1 MTEIERRAE
10 KTGGSFRFLD
20 SGNFHYVSYILQKNC
35 KEPYDL
41 VVFDHHADLLASSF
55 EGILSCGNW
64 IRQILKEN
72 DFLKRVI
79 LIGVSDELAC
89 AVREEFKDRVKI
101 YTESELSGTDW
112 ISDFA
117 GQLKDPVYLS
127 VDKDVF
133 SSNELITDWDQ
144 GSMTLAQ
151 LHQAWEI
158 IRRKEPVLAV
168 DICGEYNSIS
178 GGNRRIEESDKRN
191 SLANEKILKMF
202 LEKRIYA

>member
-1 MTEIERRAE
+1 M
-10 KTGGSFRFLD
+10 D
-20 SGNFHYVSYILQKNC
+20 CGNFHYVSYVLQKDY

-41 VVFDHHADLLASSF
+41 VVFDHHADLMVSSF
-55 EGILSCGNW
+55 QGILSCGNW
-64 IRQILKEN
+64 IRQILEEQK
-72 DFLKRVI
+72 FLKRVI

-89 AVREEFKDRVKI
+89 AVRENFKDRVKI
-101 YTESELSGTDW
+101 YTESELSGKDW
-112 ISDFA
+112 VSDFA
-117 GQLKDPVYLS
+117 GQLKEPVYLS

-133 SSNELITDWDQ
+133 SSSELLTDWDQ

-151 LHQAWEI
+151 LSRAWDI
-158 IRRKEPVLAV
+158 ICKKEPVLAV

-191 SLANEKILKMF
+191 SLANEKILNMF